1 MGLDVRFKR
10 EIRAALVGGIVVMVR
25 GAQFQGWDAR
35 FIAGALAMAE
45 HRALVEGMDWPAM
58 LGDAREVLG
67 EAASRMIDESLM
79 LQAENPR
86 GR

>member
-45 HRALVEGMDWPAM
+45 HRALVEGMDWPVMLGEARAM
-58 LGDAREVLG
+58 LGA
-67 EAASRMIDESLM
+67 AASRMIDESLM

-86 GR
+86 ER